1 MKLSERYF
9 MQYMY
14 LLYKNEGKKT
24 NKKKN
29 NDSHIGDYLY
39 LPFETVVRGNLKE
52 INYIVR
58 VMIMFK

>member
-1 MKLSERYF
+1 MKE
-9 MQYMY
+9 
-14 LLYKNEGKKT
+14 KKQT
-24 NKKKN
+24 KKKN
-29 NDSHIGDYLY
+29 NDSHIGDYPY